1 MFPKAYHTDLDL
13 ELPDLDGTRS
23 LYVAIYDAEH
33 PDRCEIQLDAC
44 QDQVWL
50 PWILKCYTTCRWS
63 EGKIQDGVNF
73 RSTSYL

>member
-1 MFPKAYHTDLDL
+1 MNLSKLFNFMFPKAYHTDLDL

-44 QDQVWL
+44 
-50 PWILKCYTTCRWS
+50 
-63 EGKIQDGVNF
+63 
-73 RSTSYL
+73 

>member
-33 PDRCEIQLDAC
+33 PDRCEIQHDTVQGYFTRQSRHA
-44 QDQVWL
+44 
-50 PWILKCYTTCRWS
+50 
-63 EGKIQDGVNF
+63 
-73 RSTSYL
+73 

>member
-33 PDRCEIQLDAC
+33 PDRCEIQHDTRLFFPSVATC
-44 QDQVWL
+44 IIVRR
-50 PWILKCYTTCRWS
+50 PWRDPS
-63 EGKIQDGVNF
+63 HD
-73 RSTSYL
+73 RA